1 MGSYGD
7 QDGEWIDGEWYP
19 SRNFGQEP
27 KAKRTRQE
35 RSEENL
41 YGIFADGGDSS
52 EDDRPGKGRGGKRG
66 KGGKGGGGPMGPA
79 PAFISSSV
87 QAGTMKGEVVEPKVS
102 GPAAKGTGLDNAAFS
117 SMLGRA
123 EEKAKMAATA
133 PTAPKRV
140 GQTEKVDKD
149 FGGFEQHT
157 KGFGAKMLAKMGWSK
172 GQALGGDEQGILNPI
187 EQQLRPNGLG
197 LGYGGF
203 KETTTKAKAQ
213 QRRILHGSDALNEV
227 SWTLSMRCAAA
238 SPPTRDRVRPS
249 VTPCAPPYP
258 SPARLG
264 RGGGQERGGQAAG
277 QAAAAAAG

>member
-1 MGSYGD
+1 MGSSYGAD

-87 QAGTMKGEVVEPKVS
+87 QAGTMKGEVEEPKVS

-172 GQALGGDEQGILNPI
+172 GQALGGAEQGILNPI

-227 SWTLSMRCAAA
+227 S
-238 SPPTRDRVRPS
+238 
-249 VTPCAPPYP
+249 
-258 SPARLG
+258 ARLCVAP
-264 RGGGQERGGQAAG
+264 RPLPLPVTACARA
-277 QAAAAAAG
+277 

>member
-27 KAKRTRQE
+27 KAKRTKQE

-79 PAFISSSV
+79 PAFVSSSV
-87 QAGTMKGEVVEPKVS
+87 QAGTMKGEVEEPKVS

-227 SWTLSMRCAAA
+227 SGRLCVAPRPLPLPVTACARA
-238 SPPTRDRVRPS
+238 
-249 VTPCAPPYP
+249 
-258 SPARLG
+258 
-264 RGGGQERGGQAAG
+264 
-277 QAAAAAAG
+277 

>member
-1 MGSYGD
+1 MGSYAD
-7 QDGEWIDGEWYP
+7 EEGEWIDGEWYP

-35 RSEENL
+35 RSEDNL

-79 PAFISSSV
+79 PAFVSSSV
-87 QAGTMKGEVVEPKVS
+87 QAGTVKGEVVEPKVS

-117 SMLGRA
+117 SMLSGA

-133 PTAPKRV
+133 PTASKRV

-157 KGFGAKMLAKMGWSK
+157 KGFGAKILAKMGWSK
-172 GQALGGDEQGILNPI
+172 GQALGPSDQQGILNPV

-203 KETTTKAKAQ
+203 KETTAKAKAQ
-213 QRRILHGSDALNEV
+213 QRRILHGSDTLNDV
-227 SWTLSMRCAAA
+227 SWPLMRCAAA
-238 SPPTRDRVRPS
+238 SPPTRDRLRPS
-249 VTPCAPPYP
+249 LTLRAPPYP
-258 SPARLG
+258 SPDRLG
-264 RGGGQERGGQAAG
+264 R
-277 QAAAAAAG
+277 